1 MSDISDDGVE
11 RGAAP
16 VNQDLNKGP
25 TYRVMLAVVIF
36 LGVLVVIA
44 LAAVVAGLFV
54 KMGGRG
60 GATSASG
67 AVAGYTLPAGG
78 RIESMQV
85 SANRLILR
93 VKTDTGEEIDI
104 LDTADGRL
112 VGQVKAAAP
121 DIPK

>member
-1 MSDISDDGVE
+1 MSDMSDDGVE

-16 VNQDLNKGP
+16 VNQELSKGS

-36 LGVLVVIA
+36 LGVLVVVA
-44 LAAVVAGLFV
+44 LAAVVAGLFI
-54 KMGGRG
+54 KMGGHG
-60 GATSASG
+60 GSASG
-67 AVAGYTLPAGG
+67 AAAGYMLPAGATV
-78 RIESMQV
+78 ETMQV
-85 SANRLILR
+85 SGNRLILR

-104 LDTADGRL
+104 LDIADGRL